1 MRERE
6 GMRARTRLRE
16 AHVAVC
22 CAMEASELVKHVLA
36 RSDAL
41 PVGAILTSYML
52 HTRAGAGRVKVCLL
66 AGRCNRC
73 WVCWFLSRVSAARRL
88 CAARNS
94 SSVLFFLF
102 AAPLSCWRSCDAS
115 APVAVSSRPP
125 TRREHHYLAQLVC
138 GVGLHRGRLCCRR
151 GGGGRGVERDP
162 CKLRNS
168 PRLLRY
174 HTCKN
179 EKRLL
184 VCSNGFC

>member
-1 MRERE
+1 MSQFVAPWKRVSSSSTCSLAAMRFPSGQYSQVTCSMQEQE
-6 GMRARTRLRE
+6 PDASK
-16 AHVAVC
+16 
-22 CAMEASELVKHVLA
+22 CACS
-36 RSDAL
+36 L
-41 PVGAILTSYML
+41 PSA
-52 HTRAGAGRVKVCLL
+52 
-66 AGRCNRC
+66 CNRC
-73 WVCWFLSRVSAARRL
+73 WVCWFLSEVSAARRL